1 MIKFLKKFIP
11 LLKNKYIFSIL
22 LFLIWMSFFD
32 KNDFITQLVQRN
44 NLEQMKQ
51 DKVFFRT
58 EIDKNRQ
65 EIEGLNQNPDKLEKF
80 AREKYLMKRENEDI
94 FVIVEAQE

>member
-1 MIKFLKKFIP
+1 
-11 LLKNKYIFSIL
+11 
-22 LFLIWMSFFD
+22 MSFFD

-44 NLEQMKQ
+44 NLEQMRQ
-51 DKVFFRT
+51 DKVFFKT

-65 EIEGLNQNPDKLEKF
+65 EIEGLNYNSDKLERF

-94 FVIVEAQE
+94 FVIVETQE

>member
-1 MIKFLKKFIP
+1 
-11 LLKNKYIFSIL
+11 
-22 LFLIWMSFFD
+22 MSFFD

>member
-1 MIKFLKKFIP
+1 
-11 LLKNKYIFSIL
+11 
-22 LFLIWMSFFD
+22 MSCFD

-51 DKVFFRT
+51 DKVFFKT

-65 EIEGLNQNPDKLEKF
+65 EIEGLNHNSDKLERF
-80 AREKYLMKRENEDI
+80 AREKYLMKKENEDI
-94 FVIVEAQE
+94 FVIVETKE